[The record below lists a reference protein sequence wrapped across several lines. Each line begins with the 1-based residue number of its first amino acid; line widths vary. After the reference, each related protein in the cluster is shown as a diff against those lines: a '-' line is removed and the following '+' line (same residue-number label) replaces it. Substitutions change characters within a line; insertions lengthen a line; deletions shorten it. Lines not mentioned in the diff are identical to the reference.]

1 MASSIWKIGSW
12 NVNGIRSYIVDDLP
26 SAKFR
31 QGKTAIEPDSNLGQ
45 WISQWNPDVICFQET
60 RCDLATGEKF
70 KVNDSFPHRHFS
82 DSKIGQDERFEERI
96 RKARSGSRYAGVAI
110 WSKIEPIQV
119 FNTADLINLE
129 VEGEKPFDFQYD
141 EGRLLSM
148 EFPEFWLVN
157 TYQPN
162 SGTNFEYRTKVWD
175 PLLRKYLNYLKS
187 LPDEKPVIWVGD
199 MNIARTPIDIHS
211 GDVRKQALVRNRL
224 EDLQGIEA
232 DQFLQQ
238 AEERFWKTPLMRGVG
253 PRAQAGFTIEEREHM
268 ENFLNDGFVDTWR
281 QLHPTERFTGYTWWD
296 QRIPSYRQQD
306 LGWRIDYA
314 IVDKATFDSGRVVS
328 SKRFPHIGTLSK
340 EKADKFGSDHCPVG
354 VEISRE

>member
-1 MASSIWKIGSW
+1 MSIPTWRIGSW
-12 NVNGIRSYIVDDLP
+12 NVNGIRSFIVDNLP

-45 WISQWNPDVICFQET
+45 WISEWNPDIICFQET

-70 KVNDSFPHRHFS
+70 KLDDSFPYRHFS

-110 WSKIEPIQV
+110 WSKIEPLRV
-119 FNTADLINLE
+119 FNTTDLINLD
-129 VEGEKPFDFQYD
+129 VDGKKPFEFQYD

-175 PLLRKYLNYLKS
+175 PLLHKYLSYLKS
-187 LPDEKPVIWVGD
+187 LSGNKPVIWVGD

-211 GDVRKQALVRNRL
+211 GDVRKQALVRDRL
-224 EDLQGIEA
+224 ADLSGEEA
-232 DQFLQQ
+232 EQFLHQ
-238 AEERFWKTPLMRGVG
+238 AEERFWKTAPMKGIG
-253 PRAQAGFTIEEREHM
+253 KRAQAGFTKEERDHM
-268 ENFLNDGFVDTWR
+268 EAFLGDGFVDTWR
-281 QLHPTERFTGYTWWD
+281 QLHPTSRFTGYTWWD
-296 QRIPSYRQQD
+296 QRITAYRQQD
-306 LGWRIDYA
+306 LGWRIDYT
-314 IVDKATFDSGRVVS
+314 IVDQATFDSGRVVS
-328 SKRFPHIGTLSK
+328 CERFPHIGTLSK
-340 EKADKFGSDHCPVG
+340 EKADKFGSDHCPIG
-354 VEISRE
+354 IEINRE